1 MRTNQMIE
9 VLMLDL
15 GDTLVTGSPPAMLP
29 GVPQALADLRSLTTL
44 AGAPIPMCLVS
55 DFTDLISPAT
65 PNQVVDTEEQYR
77 TILQNAGLSQF
88 FLSFEK
94 TVTLST
100 HVGVRKPDCRLFQ
113 AELARLGLAS
123 LPLERCLLIT
133 EEAAHVAKVRSYGM
147 KALRFGA
154 VGVRGV
160 DFSAWSTAKDRI
172 TPLL

>member
-1 MRTNQMIE
+1 MIE

-15 GDTLVTGSPPAMLP
+15 GDTLVTGSPPVPLP
-29 GVPQALADLRSLTTL
+29 GVPQALTDLQSLTTS

-55 DFTDLISPAT
+55 DFTDLMSPAT
-65 PNQVVDTEEQYR
+65 PNQVADAEDRYR

-88 FLSFEK
+88 FSPFEK

-100 HVGVRKPDCRLFQ
+100 HVGVKKPDCRVFQ
-113 AELARLGLAS
+113 AAVARLGLAS

-133 EEAAHVAKVRSYGM
+133 EAAAHVATVRRYGM

-154 VGVRGV
+154 GGGPGV
-160 DFSAWSTAKDRI
+160 DFSAWSDAKNHI